1 MLNFENIAGASI
13 NAAYVQELYELYRQD
28 PSSVDESWRRL
39 FAAEDAAAG
48 LGTPTTRPSGG
59 SEARGPTPDALSDDA
74 AIRAAKCAAE
84 LTDAYRLNGHYA
96 ADLDPLGNP
105 RPGHPTLEP
114 SFHGL
119 SDADLASGPAAQ
131 VCGETLGRLRSLYTG
146 TIGYEFEHLEDP
158 KRSTWIREQVESGAH
173 VRELSADEKRR
184 LLRRLTEVEGL
195 EQFLHKSYLGA
206 KRFSVEGTD
215 MLVPMLDL
223 AIERAAQGGARE
235 VVLGMAHRGRL
246 NVLAHVLGR
255 PYGMLI
261 GEFEGRHA
269 FAGGTGD
276 VKYHLGAEGTYAT
289 ASGDPLTVLL
299 APNPSHLEF
308 VGPVVLGMARAK
320 QTDRS
325 QVVPERDPN
334 AVLPVVIHGDA
345 AFIGQGTV
353 AEMLNLAELRGYSTG
368 GTLHIIVNNQIG
380 FTTVPSDAR
389 STHYASDLARGFDIP
404 IFHVNADDPEAA
416 LATVRLALAYRA
428 EFHGDVVI
436 DLIGY
441 RRYGH
446 NEGDEPAYTQPAMYR
461 NIAEH
466 KRVRELWIE
475 RLVADGTVSQEDA
488 QAEWDAVYQ
497 RLLDAQSEIKKEMD
511 AAAEAEPHEMP
522 EAVEPA
528 PRPSVES
535 AVDAALLRRLDGQLH
550 AWPTEFKP
558 NPKLARQLEKR
569 GKAIEEGRALDWAH
583 AEALAFA
590 SLLADGTPIRLTG
603 QDAERGTFSQRHLVL
618 HHAETGERYTPMSHL
633 EEARAAFE
641 VYNSPLSEMAC
652 VGFEYGITTAAPEA
666 LVLWEGQFGD
676 FVNGAQVI
684 IDQFMS
690 AGRAKWGQDS
700 SLVLL
705 LPHGYEG
712 QGPEHSSA
720 RIERF
725 LQLCAEDNFRVADCT
740 TPAQY
745 FHLLRRQAK
754 LDDRRPLIVFTPKS
768 LLRHPRAVS
777 PVEELTSGTFRPVI
791 GDEKASKK
799 TTTRLVL
806 CTGKVYYD
814 LTAAET
820 QNGHVA
826 IARVEQLYPFPAD
839 EIAAMI
845 AEYPALEEIVWTQE
859 EPRNMGAWTFVAR
872 RLRELAGDLPLR
884 YVGRPERASPAE
896 GFADVH
902 EVEQKRIV
910 AEALAVSVRR

>member
-1 MLNFENIAGASI
+1 
-13 NAAYVQELYELYRQD
+13 
-28 PSSVDESWRRL
+28 RL
-39 FAAEDAAAG
+39 FAAEDAASG
-48 LGTPTTRPSGG
+48 FGPPSANGN
-59 SEARGPTPDALSDDA
+59 SPPAAPAAIDDA
-74 AIRAAKCAAE
+74 SIRAAKCAAE

-96 ADLDPLGNP
+96 ADLDPLGNA

-119 SDADLASGPAAQ
+119 SDEDLAGGPVGQ
-131 VCGETLGRLRSLYTG
+131 VCGDTLAWLRRIYTG
-146 TIGYEFEHLEDP
+146 KIGYEYEHLEDP
-158 KRSTWIREQVESGAH
+158 KRSSWIREQIESGAH
-173 VRELSADEKRR
+173 LRELSADEKRR

-223 AIERAAQGGARE
+223 AIERAAQAGARE

-289 ASGDPLTVLL
+289 ASGEPLTVLL

-320 QTDRS
+320 QTDRT
-325 QVVPERDPN
+325 QPVPERNPDS
-334 AVLPVVIHGDA
+334 VLPVVIHGDA

-353 AEMLNLAELRGYSTG
+353 AEMLNLAELKGYTTG

-380 FTTVPSDAR
+380 FTTLPSDAR
-389 STHYASDLARGFDIP
+389 STHYSSDLARGFDIP

-416 LATVRLALAYRA
+416 LAVIRLALAYRA
-428 EFHGDVVI
+428 EFHADVVV

-461 NIAEH
+461 KIAEH
-466 KRVRELWIE
+466 KRVRDLWIE
-475 RLVADGTVSQEDA
+475 RLVQDGTIGEADA
-488 QAEWDAVYQ
+488 QAEWDAAYQ
-497 RLLDAQSEIKKEMD
+497 RLLDAQAEVKKEIE
-511 AAAEAEPHEMP
+511 AEANAEPHEMP
-522 EAVEPA
+522 SAIEPA
-528 PRPSVES
+528 PRPSVDS
-535 AVDAALLRRLDGQLH
+535 AVESDTLRTLDRALH
-550 AWPTEFKP
+550 TWPDSFKP

-569 GKAIEEGRALDWAH
+569 SKTIEEGRGLDWAH

-590 SLLADGTPIRLTG
+590 SLVAEGTPVRLTG

-618 HHAETGERYTPMSHL
+618 HHSESGERYTPMNHI
-633 EEARAAFE
+633 EGARASFE
-641 VYNSPLSEMAC
+641 VYNSPLSEMAT
-652 VGFEYGITTAAPEA
+652 VGFEYGFTTAAPET

-676 FVNGAQVI
+676 FVNGAQVM

-814 LTAAET
+814 LTAAEA

-826 IARVEQLYPFPAD
+826 IARVEQLYPFPGD
-839 EIAAMI
+839 EIAALI
-845 AEYPALEEIVWTQE
+845 AEYPSLEEVVWTQE
-859 EPRNMGAWTFVAR
+859 EPRNMGAWTFVER
-872 RLRELAGDLPLR
+872 RLRDIVGDLPLR

-902 EVEQKRIV
+902 DVEQKRIV
-910 AEALAVSVRR
+910 AEAVSAVVRR